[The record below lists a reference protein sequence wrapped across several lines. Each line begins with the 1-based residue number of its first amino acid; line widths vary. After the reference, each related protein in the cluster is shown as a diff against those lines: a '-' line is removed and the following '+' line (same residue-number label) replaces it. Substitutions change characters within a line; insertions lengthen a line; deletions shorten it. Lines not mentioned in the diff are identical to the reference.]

1 MATSKYSSTEETTN
15 ASRVSRVLL
24 DPCTDQLRDVL
35 RHYVPPHTFPQVI
48 QRHCLKLNKP
58 QIDLILPRSGH
69 YTGNYNDFD
78 ISLLYILLRNICNIP
93 PHTKGWGKDPDP
105 NDKSLAANIERI
117 RNARNTTVGHMISS
131 SLSNT
136 DFKNIWCTVSSAV
149 RSIDTE
155 LNNNQQYRKAVDFLK
170 CEVMDPEIAK
180 QYDTRLREQ
189 MKEDTE
195 TRKMVEGKTLFK
207 IFIIHVHI
215 GTVKHIIGSSSIIF
229 NPSCYVFRYIF
240 GHN

>member
-24 DPCTDQLRDVL
+24 DPCTAQLRDIL

-48 QRHCLKLNKP
+48 QRHRLKLTKLTKP
-58 QIDLILPRSGH
+58 QMDLILPRSGH

-131 SLSNT
+131 SLSNS
-136 DFKNIWCTVSSAV
+136 DFNKIWSTVRAAV
-149 RSIDTE
+149 LSIDND
-155 LNNNQQYRKAVDFLK
+155 LNNNQQYKKAVDFLK
-170 CEVMDPEIAK
+170 CEVMDPEMAK
-180 QYDTRLREQ
+180 QYNTRLREQ
-189 MKEDTE
+189 KKEDTE
-195 TRKMVEGKTLFK
+195 TRKMVEGK
-207 IFIIHVHI
+207 ISCIIYSNLH
-215 GTVKHIIGSSSIIF
+215 
-229 NPSCYVFRYIF
+229 
-240 GHN
+240 